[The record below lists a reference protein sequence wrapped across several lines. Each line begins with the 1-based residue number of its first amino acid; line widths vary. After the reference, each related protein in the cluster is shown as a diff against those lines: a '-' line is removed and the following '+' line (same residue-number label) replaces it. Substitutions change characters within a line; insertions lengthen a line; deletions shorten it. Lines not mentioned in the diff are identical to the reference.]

1 MQAWHHQYS
10 SFKGGPNLIL
20 KVILHH
26 LITSKKGADKYIG
39 SFLMIL
45 SKKIIIIQKKKER
58 KLGIEQKAIP
68 TFPSKPSLQN
78 PTLLWDRAP
87 TSDKAKKI
95 RRTLISSLPSHNQS
109 SISGKNGANF

>member
-45 SKKIIIIQKKKER
+45 SKKIIIIQKKR
-58 KLGIEQKAIP
+58 KKAGNW
-68 TFPSKPSLQN
+68 TESH
-78 PTLLWDRAP
+78 TD
-87 TSDKAKKI
+87 
-95 RRTLISSLPSHNQS
+95 ISFQAFSAES
-109 SISGKNGANF
+109 NFAMR